1 MKVKAVLQPVMA
13 VLKSSLFITIV
24 GLLALALLIWFGG
37 PLLAIA
43 GYEPLASSSAR
54 LLTLLIIA
62 MLWGGSHY
70 IKGLRENRSNRQAVD
85 TLLNGEEH
93 QQHDELAKR
102 DIEVLRQRMQK
113 ALDILKHAR
122 SH

>member
-70 IKGLRENRSNRQAVD
+70 IKGLRENRSRMRGRKSCAVAS
-85 TLLNGEEH
+85 TT
-93 QQHDELAKR
+93 AR
-102 DIEVLRQRMQK
+102 RTVPRRSSLRSSSRCRS
-113 ALDILKHAR
+113 APAR
-122 SH
+122 SSPSST